1 VDNVNQAFAMIC
13 KKFEDDLMQ
22 TCSANSIPPITLRL
36 IVPASQCGSII
47 GKGGSKIKEIRELT
61 GASIQV
67 ASEMLPG
74 STERAVTVSGKLD
87 SIAECFKQV
96 SAIMLESPPKG
107 DTLSYKPRQIQ
118 NTPQNTPIIFAHGQ
132 AYSVQGQ
139 FAVPLPP
146 HEVAKLIQMGAFS
159 HVQPQGPMPAFY
171 YPEDE
176 SKKLF
181 CVPLSAD
188 CMMRQKVAHIFC

>member
-1 VDNVNQAFAMIC
+1 
-13 KKFEDDLMQ
+13 
-22 TCSANSIPPITLRL
+22 
-36 IVPASQCGSII
+36 
-47 GKGGSKIKEIRELT
+47 
-61 GASIQV
+61 
-67 ASEMLPG
+67 MLPG

-188 CMMRQKVAHIFC
+188 CMMQQKVAHIFCEFSFARIFIFSIINF